1 MSPSCVFH
9 LLDLIFTPKNKAML
23 CGFPRCLY
31 KGCQEHVRGLLRQK
45 VLMPLQNLFI
55 CNAYQIAN
63 PACQLC
69 NFCCN
74 FHSRRLS
81 LFFLYYFL
89 GDASYQCGLSG
100 LTSSCCSVGHFPLSP
115 CRANPQ
121 VCRGQRYATASPA
134 KATFPAVQLKEA
146 RLKPCA
152 AWLFLLETT
161 AMSLGLSLVYYYYFL
176 VYIFLSFKQFDFL
189 WLFLCLFNA
198 AVDNNNM
205 IKFQLWLL
213 QHKRSAFIILGA

>member
-1 MSPSCVFH
+1 M
-9 LLDLIFTPKNKAML
+9 
-23 CGFPRCLY
+23 GFPRCLY

-45 VLMPLQNLFI
+45 VLMPLQNLFV

-121 VCRGQRYATASPA
+121 VCRGQRYATTSPA

-146 RLKPCA
+146 RLKPV
-152 AWLFLLETT
+152 LHDYSFLKPLQC
-161 AMSLGLSLVYYYYFL
+161 LLVWVL
-176 VYIFLSFKQFDFL
+176 
-189 WLFLCLFNA
+189 
-198 AVDNNNM
+198 
-205 IKFQLWLL
+205 
-213 QHKRSAFIILGA
+213 FIIIIFWFISSFHSNSLIFCGCFCVCSMLQ

>member
-1 MSPSCVFH
+1 MPNSIFSHLCLPEGIQMSPSCVFH

-45 VLMPLQNLFI
+45 VLMPLQN

-152 AWLFLLETT
+152 A
-161 AMSLGLSLVYYYYFL
+161 
-176 VYIFLSFKQFDFL
+176 
-189 WLFLCLFNA
+189 
-198 AVDNNNM
+198 
-205 IKFQLWLL
+205 
-213 QHKRSAFIILGA
+213 